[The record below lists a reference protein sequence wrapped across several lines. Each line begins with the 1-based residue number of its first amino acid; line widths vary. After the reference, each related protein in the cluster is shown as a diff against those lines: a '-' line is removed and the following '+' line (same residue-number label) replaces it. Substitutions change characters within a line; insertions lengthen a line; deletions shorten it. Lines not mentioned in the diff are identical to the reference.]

1 VVFIIKVIHKAMSG
15 KTKRM
20 NKIKQLLR
28 LHLDGTSNRTIAS
41 SLDMNKETVNRY
53 VTLAMADNMSI
64 KELLLLDDPVLEHRM
79 KGGNAAYPDSR
90 FEVFKIRLPY
100 LEEEMKRVHVTLQL
114 LWEEYRKEHPDGY
127 SLTQFRYHY
136 NQHIR
141 AQKPSTVLKDTYIA
155 GEKLFIDFA
164 GDTMEYIDLCAG
176 KTVRVQ
182 MFVACLPATDYGFA
196 LGIPSQKSEDFI
208 YAIISCFRFLGGI
221 PRILVPDNLKSAVI
235 KTDPYEPVINHVL
248 EDMANHYGCVVLP
261 TRPYHAK
268 DKSLVEDHVK
278 LVYRRVYAPLR
289 NERFYSIEE
298 LNRAVSIQMQAHNR
312 KRMQQRPC
320 SREEHFLAVEK
331 PELRPLPETDFE
343 IRLYA
348 DLKVGMNGCIYL
360 SRDKHSYSVPYAFM
374 GRKVKVVYT
383 RTLVRIYCDGECIA
397 THIRDYACGQY
408 TLEREHLPSHSL
420 AYRDRSPEYYIKR
433 GEGVMGELGEVI
445 RCMFATSTVPPE
457 TFYRGCEGLLHLQKN
472 TEPAL
477 FKRACEAA
485 LLYRHYRYAFILQ
498 LVKSKCMGLQ
508 DIYSSNSSPVTL
520 PEHGN
525 IRGKEQFG

>member
-1 VVFIIKVIHKAMSG
+1 MSG

-20 NKIKQLLR
+20 NRIKQLLR
-28 LHLDGTSNRTIAS
+28 LHLDGTSNRAIAV

-53 VTLAMADNMSI
+53 VALAKSDNMDI
-64 KELLLLDDPVLEHRM
+64 KELLLLDDPVLEYRM
-79 KGGNAAYPDSR
+79 NGGNPAYPDSR
-90 FEVFKIRLPY
+90 FEVFKSRLPY

-141 AQKPSTVLKDTYIA
+141 AQKPSTVLKDTYMA

-164 GDTMEYIDLCAG
+164 GDTMEYIDISTGA
-176 KTVRVQ
+176 TVKVQ

-196 LGIPSQKSEDFI
+196 LGVPSQKSEDFI
-208 YAIISCFRFLGGI
+208 YSIISCFRFLDGV

-235 KTDPYEPVINHVL
+235 RTDPYEPALNHIL

-261 TRPYHAK
+261 ARPGRAK
-268 DKSLVEDHVK
+268 DKCLVEDHVK

-298 LNRAVSIQMQAHNR
+298 LNRAVGIQMQAHNR
-312 KRMQQRPC
+312 KRMQQRPY

-331 PELRPLPETDFE
+331 PELRPLPQTDFE
-343 IRLYA
+343 IRFYA
-348 DLKVGMNGCIYL
+348 DLKVGVNSCIYL
-360 SRDKHSYSVPYAFM
+360 GRDKHYYSVPYAFI

-383 RTLVRIYCDGECIA
+383 RTLLKIYCDGDCIA
-397 THIRDYACGQY
+397 THIRDYTQGHY
-408 TLEREHLPSHSL
+408 TLNREHLPSHSL
-420 AYRDRSPEYYIKR
+420 AYRDRSPDYYIKR
-433 GEGVMGELGEVI
+433 GEDVMVELGEII
-445 RCMFATSTVPPE
+445 RYMFATATVPPE
-457 TFYRGCEGLLHLQKN
+457 TFYRGCEGLLHLQK
-472 TEPAL
+472 TTDPVL

-485 LLYRHYRYAFILQ
+485 LLYGHYRYAFIFQ
-498 LVKSKCMGLQ
+498 LVKSKCVGLE
-508 DIYSSNSSPVTL
+508 DICPSECSPVTL

-525 IRGKEQFG
+525 IRGKEQFK